1 MLALTQ
7 AVSDR
12 AGAPISVFR
21 SPAASS
27 FRKHPS
33 CPAAINIHPMG
44 NLAVPWQLCLRKV
57 RVTILAP
64 SWLRLDELQRVS
76 LPHFLPERFLSGLPF
91 LFVYF
96 CPLHQCYR

>member
-33 CPAAINIHPMG
+33 CPAAINIHPHG
-44 NLAVPWQLCLRKV
+44 KP
-57 RVTILAP
+57 
-64 SWLRLDELQRVS
+64 
-76 LPHFLPERFLSGLPF
+76 G
-91 LFVYF
+91 
-96 CPLHQCYR
+96 CPLAALSEESQSDNTGSLLAQIG